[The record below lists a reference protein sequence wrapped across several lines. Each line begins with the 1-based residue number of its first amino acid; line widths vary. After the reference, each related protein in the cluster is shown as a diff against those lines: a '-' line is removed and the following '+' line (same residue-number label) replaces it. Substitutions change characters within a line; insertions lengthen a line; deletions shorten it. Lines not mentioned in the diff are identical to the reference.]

1 MELNFQVFLYLFL
14 RLSPFI
20 LACFFTLASIFNQ
33 DYKGVLYL
41 AGLVLSSVLVIMA
54 SYFPI
59 INSIPHPDNPPEIC
73 KLFTMGQTDDIS
85 ALPLGQSMLA
95 FTFGYLLY
103 PMMKNDLVKSNLP
116 TMIFFPLLIAFDF
129 WWNAQNSCY
138 TWMQLLA
145 SAGLGGGIGTLWAY
159 IVSNGGINNDNIYF
173 TSLSEKQTCS
183 KPTKSTFK
191 CNVYKNGKLISKN
204 IGG

>member
-59 INSIPHPDNPPEIC
+59 INSIPHPEAPPEIC

-85 ALPLGQSMLA
+85 ALPLGQSMLT

-173 TSLSEKQTCS
+173 TSLSDKQTCS

>member
-33 DYKGVLYL
+33 DYKGVIYL
-41 AGLVLSSVLVIMA
+41 AGLILSSVFVIMA

-59 INSIPHPDNPPEIC
+59 INNIPHTDNSPDIC
-73 KLFTMGQTDDIS
+73 RLFTMGQTDDIS

-95 FTFGYLLY
+95 FTFTYLLY
-103 PMMKNDLVKSNLP
+103 PMIKNELVKSNLP

-138 TWMQLLA
+138 TWLQLLV
-145 SAGLGGGIGTLWAY
+145 SAALGGGIGWFWAY
-159 IVSNGGINNDNIYF
+159 VVSNGGNNSDNIYF
-173 TSLSEKQTCS
+173 TSLSEKETCS
-183 KPTKSTFK
+183 KPSKSTFK

>member
-59 INSIPHPDNPPEIC
+59 INSIPHPEAPPEIC

-85 ALPLGQSMLA
+85 ALPLGQSMLT

>member
-33 DYKGVLYL
+33 DYKGVIYL
-41 AGLVLSSVLVIMA
+41 AGLILSSVFVIMA

-59 INSIPHPDNPPEIC
+59 INNIPHTEAPEIC
-73 KLFTMGQTDDIS
+73 RLFTMGQTDDIS
-85 ALPLGQSMLA
+85 ALPLGQSMLT
-95 FTFGYLLY
+95 FTFTYLLY
-103 PMMKNDLVKSNLP
+103 PMIKNNLVKSNIP

-138 TWMQLLA
+138 NWLQLLV
-145 SAGLGGGIGTLWAY
+145 SAALGGVIGWFWAY
-159 IVSNGGINNDNIYF
+159 IVSNGGNNSDNIYF
-173 TSLSEKQTCS
+173 TSLSEKETCS
-183 KPTKSTFK
+183 KPSKSTFK

>member
-59 INSIPHPDNPPEIC
+59 INSIPHPEAPPEIC

-85 ALPLGQSMLA
+85 ALPLGQSMLT

-173 TSLSEKQTCS
+173 TSLSDKQTCS

-191 CNVYKNGKLISKN
+191 CNLYKNGKLISKN